1 MDAAAEL
8 IQGSMEWLC
17 ARAGK
22 VTASRIADVL
32 DRTKKGE
39 EGAKR
44 AAYKWQMVVETLTGR
59 PADAVFVNEAMRWGT
74 ETEPSARFQYEQ
86 EKGLLV
92 DQVGMVMHPTITRGA
107 ASPDGLVGSDG
118 LLEIKCPT
126 SAKHLSY
133 VRDGLAPE
141 QYKPQMAWQMACTGR
156 QWCDFMSYDPRL
168 PLEFDRLIVRYHRD
182 DAYIAMIEA
191 EVTQFLSEVDQLITD
206 LKDRF

>member
-1 MDAAAEL
+1 MDASTEL

-39 EGAKR
+39 DSAKR

-59 PADAVFVNEAMRWGT
+59 PADAVFVNEDMRWGT
-74 ETEPSARFQYEQ
+74 ETEPFARQQYGEV
-86 EKGLLV
+86 E
-92 DQVGMVMHPTITRGA
+92 QVGMVMHPTITRGA
-107 ASPDGLVGSDG
+107 ASPDGLVGADG

-126 SAKHLSY
+126 SATHLAY
-133 VRDGLAPE
+133 LRGGVVPDK
-141 QYKPQMAWQMACTGR
+141 YKPQMAWQMACTGR

-191 EVTQFLSEVDQLITD
+191 EVTQFLAEVDQIITD
-206 LKDRF
+206 LKERF

>member
-39 EGAKR
+39 DSAKR

-59 PADAVFVNEAMRWGT
+59 PADAAFVNEAMRWGT
-74 ETEPSARFQYEQ
+74 ETEPFARQQYGDVE
-86 EKGLLV
+86 L
-92 DQVGMVMHPTITRGA
+92 VGMVMHPTISRGA
-107 ASPDGLVGSDG
+107 ASPDGLVGEDG

-126 SAKHLSY
+126 SATHLAY
-133 VRDGLAPE
+133 LRDGVVPE
-141 QYKPQMAWQMACTGR
+141 KYKPQMAWQMACTGR
-156 QWCDFMSYDPRL
+156 RWCDFMSYDPRL

-191 EVTQFLSEVDQLITD
+191 EVTQFLSEVDQIIAD